1 MLQFRELDLQ
11 SITVLMCDADGNL
24 FPSEEP
30 AFVASAKVTNRF
42 VASLGISRRFD
53 PEELRLATTGKNF
66 RTTAVDLAVGSG
78 VPVEPALA
86 VRHPGAVTVTTDLP
100 GATRHALTAA
110 RLERWVQEEKQ
121 AVTAHLGRVLRPDPA
136 VLKPLTAL
144 GREFL
149 LAAVSSSA
157 TARLAACFT
166 ATGLDPLIPTELRFS
181 AEDSL
186 PAPRSKPD
194 PAVYLFAGERLGI
207 SGSQGLAIE
216 DSVPG
221 VQSAVTAG
229 LETIGNVAFV
239 PKAERAERVDAL
251 RRAGVGAVIWSWAE
265 LQGLLDQRRVSAPG
279 RRDCGAAAATTS
291 ARFTP
296 LRDSSERTPA

>member
-1 MLQFRELDLQ
+1 MLQFRKLNLA

-30 AFVASAKVTNRF
+30 AFVASAEVTNRF
-42 VASLGISRRFD
+42 MASLGLCRRFD

-66 RTTAVDLAVGSG
+66 RTTAVNLAVGSG
-78 VPVEPALA
+78 VPVESTLA
-86 VRHPGAVTVTTDLP
+86 VRHPGAVTITTDLP
-100 GATRHALTAA
+100 GATRHVLTAA
-110 RLERWVQEEKQ
+110 RLEGWVQEEKQ

-166 ATGLDPLIPTELRFS
+166 ATGLDPLIPAELRFS

-186 PAPRSKPD
+186 PTPTSKPD

-207 SGSQGLAIE
+207 TPWQGLAIE

-221 VQSAVTAG
+221 AQSAVTAG
-229 LETIGNVAFV
+229 LQTIGNVAFV
-239 PKAERAERVDAL
+239 PPTERAERVNAL
-251 RRAGVGAVIWSWAE
+251 RQVGVGAVILSWGE
-265 LQGLLDQRRVSAPG
+265 LKGLLDQRRVPAV
-279 RRDCGAAAATTS
+279 AAG
-291 ARFTP
+291 
-296 LRDSSERTPA
+296 